1 MIDCG
6 RTNPT
11 EHTTLLPPSLRP
23 FNQDRERILTSEL
36 DTASPVGHK
45 VLPHVV
51 QVIGLQ
57 LRDSAQRAVVAGLA
71 AVKQL
76 AARHGQVGQV
86 PHDGQVPLQCAQEK
100 YNPSSYIVWSG
111 SGFGGK

>member
-1 MIDCG
+1 M
-6 RTNPT
+6 T
-11 EHTTLLPPSLRP
+11 EPVQQNTQLYSLPP
-23 FNQDRERILTSEL
+23 FNQDTERILTPEL
-36 DTASPVGHK
+36 DAASPVGHK

-57 LRDSAQRAVVAGLA
+57 LCDGAQRAVVARLA
-71 AVKQL
+71 AVQQL